1 MATTNPR
8 SLIEDALSTAIEDAV
23 SGLTVHRGQ
32 SSGDRTIPA
41 AIVYATSARV
51 PDGLDSYSGNFEV
64 TIEVQVASSALGE
77 DALETHRDL
86 VAEVRDAVS
95 NVEAVSLAFPEDA
108 LLYDLDLTGEDEG
121 RDEMKFGN
129 TLQLTAL
136 LVVDLPIES

>member
-1 MATTNPR
+1 MSTTNPR
-8 SLIEDALSTAIEDAV
+8 SLIEDALSTVLEDLV

-32 SSGDRTIPA
+32 SSDDRTVPA

-64 TIEVQVASSALGE
+64 TVEVQVASSAMGE
-77 DALETHRDL
+77 DALSTHRSL

-95 NVEAVSLAFPEDA
+95 NVAAIEEAFPEDA
-108 LLYDLDLTGEDEG
+108 HLYDIDLTGEDEG

-136 LVVDLPIES
+136 LVVDLPLD